1 MPLFAGNKHILNAAA
16 TMNPTGE
23 RVNMAAVL
31 IVPAFFIF
39 SCSLHALY
47 ESMILI
53 LKLTKLIIY
62 QRAFHF
68 STFSHLVWLR
78 IQVLTFTHPSFIHD
92 NSSIFSWSEHA
103 GNQSAPLG
111 FLTKKQEPTVA
122 SCKTKTPRKRI
133 RNCFIQPLL
142 KTSV

>member
-39 SCSLHALY
+39 SCSLQALY

-53 LKLTKLIIY
+53 RNPKINNVNHHLLYMTTQVYL
-62 QRAFHF
+62 AGL
-68 STFSHLVWLR
+68 ST
-78 IQVLTFTHPSFIHD
+78 QGT
-92 NSSIFSWSEHA
+92 
-103 GNQSAPLG
+103 NQLPLG
-111 FLTKKQEPTVA
+111 F
-122 SCKTKTPRKRI
+122 
-133 RNCFIQPLL
+133 
-142 KTSV
+142 